1 MAIQITDKLI
11 TDIQEQIADKAKQ
24 AIKAEFGSPNDD
36 IPLFPCGEHKD
47 FADRIYWGEHLHL
60 KDKMPSDWLKGI
72 QSACHGKWGWSHHP
86 CRVENSQ
93 FKKVELQFSL
103 DTQGQTYFAPPETN
117 CYKLYFTL
125 TEDSSESDPVVGP
138 IVKMLRARSLASI
151 RWSETA
157 IKVTDFLKTCRS
169 LNHAV
174 KVWPELV
181 NFLPEDR
188 RNRLEEDNK
197 PKAKKERT
205 TPAPEEILRQINRDE
220 IAADLVALRFATA

>member
-1 MAIQITDKLI
+1 MAIQITDKLL
-11 TDIQEQIADKAKQ
+11 TDIQKQIESMAQQ
-24 AIKAEFGSPNDD
+24 AIKAEFGSPNDH

-60 KDKMPSDWLKGI
+60 KDKMPSDWMEDI
-72 QSACHGKWGWSHHP
+72 QADRHSDWRDHP
-86 CRVENSQ
+86 CRVDNSQ

-103 DTQGQTYFAPPETN
+103 DTQGQTYFAPPNTTR
-117 CYKLYFTL
+117 YKVYFNL

-157 IKVTDFLKTCRS
+157 TKVTEFLKTCRS
-169 LNHAV
+169 LNQAV
-174 KVWPELV
+174 KVWPEIV

-188 RNRLEEDNK
+188 RKRLEEDNK
-197 PKAKKERT
+197 PKVKKERT
-205 TPAPEEILRQINRDE
+205 TPAPEEFLGQIDRGQ
-220 IAADLVALRFATA
+220 IAADLVTLKFATH